1 MTPLHAENLVAFG
14 ATSDA
19 PRALRFYAE
28 TLGLRLVVDDPFA
41 LVFDA
46 NGTELRLQ
54 KVPDVMPP
62 NYTVLGWRVRDLG
75 AVIDALVAQGVTM
88 ERFPGMPHDERGV
101 WRAPSG
107 TSLAW
112 FRDPDGNLLSLAD
125 TPAG

>member
-1 MTPLHAENLVAFG
+1 MTPLQKENLVAFG
-14 ATSDA
+14 ATSDV
-19 PRALRFYAE
+19 PRAIRFFGE

-54 KVPDVMPP
+54 KVSAVTPP
-62 NYTVLGWRVRDLG
+62 PYTVLGWRVRDLA
-75 AVIDALVAQGVTM
+75 AVIDALTAQGVTM
-88 ERFPGMPHDERGV
+88 ERFPGMPQDERGV

-107 TSLAW
+107 SSLAW